1 MVTYILLGCIL
12 LGVAGI
18 LMTLSVIKYK
28 VDCLWKFVYGEL
40 NNQDGYL
47 EEYRKRI
54 DALEKYICG
63 KGGRFEDSI
72 KNGSSLN
79 SIVNAILLEVA
90 KLNPDGWQVGVTE
103 DKTLYVASDPV
114 SNVVEKVEQNPKVDV
129 PSFTEEETDDSD
141 EKISFEEEDFTIEE
155 E

>member
-18 LMTLSVIKYK
+18 LTTLSVIKYK

-63 KGGRFEDSI
+63 KGGKFEDSI

-90 KLNPDGWQVGVTE
+90 KLNPDGWQVGATE
-103 DKTLYVASDPV
+103 DNTLDVASEPIETIV
-114 SNVVEKVEQNPKVDV
+114 KQEQNPKVDV
-129 PSFTEEETDDSD
+129 PPVTEEETDYSD
-141 EKISFEEEDFTIEE
+141 EKISFEGEDFMIEE

>member
-18 LMTLSVIKYK
+18 LTTLSVIKYK

-47 EEYRKRI
+47 EEYQKRI

-63 KGGRFEDSI
+63 KGGKFEDSI

-103 DKTLYVASDPV
+103 DKTLDVASVPIETIV
-114 SNVVEKVEQNPKVDV
+114 KQEQNPKVDV
-129 PSFTEEETDDSD
+129 PPVTEEETDDSD
-141 EKISFEEEDFTIEE
+141 EKISFEEEDFMIEE

>member
-1 MVTYILLGCIL
+1 MIYILLGCIL

-18 LMTLSVIKYK
+18 LTTLSVIKYK

-40 NNQDGYL
+40 NNQDGHL

-63 KGGRFEDSI
+63 KGGKFEDSI

-103 DKTLYVASDPV
+103 DKTLDVAADPV
-114 SNVVEKVEQNPKVDV
+114 ETIVKQEQNLKADV
-129 PSFTEEETDDSD
+129 SPVTEEETDDSE
-141 EKISFEEEDFTIEE
+141 EKISFEDEDFTIEE
-155 E
+155 D

>member
-18 LMTLSVIKYK
+18 LTTLSVIKYK

-63 KGGRFEDSI
+63 KGGKFEDSI

-103 DKTLYVASDPV
+103 DKTLDVASNPIETIV
-114 SNVVEKVEQNPKVDV
+114 KQEQNPKVDV
-129 PSFTEEETDDSD
+129 PPVTEEETDDSD
-141 EKISFEEEDFTIEE
+141 EKISFEGEDFMIEE

>member
-1 MVTYILLGCIL
+1 MTYILLGCIL

-18 LMTLSVIKYK
+18 LTTLSVIKYK

-63 KGGRFEDSI
+63 KGGKFEDSI

-103 DKTLYVASDPV
+103 DKTLDVDSAPIETIV
-114 SNVVEKVEQNPKVDV
+114 KQEQNPKVDV
-129 PSFTEEETDDSD
+129 PPVTEEETDDSD
-141 EKISFEEEDFTIEE
+141 EKISFEEEDFMIEE

>member
-1 MVTYILLGCIL
+1 MTYILLGCIL

-18 LMTLSVIKYK
+18 LTTLSVIKYK

-63 KGGRFEDSI
+63 KGGKFEDSI

-103 DKTLYVASDPV
+103 DKTLDVASDSIETIV
-114 SNVVEKVEQNPKVDV
+114 KQEQNPKVDV
-129 PSFTEEETDDSD
+129 PLVTEEETDDSD
-141 EKISFEEEDFTIEE
+141 EKISFEGEDFTIEE

>member
-18 LMTLSVIKYK
+18 LTTLSVIKYK

-40 NNQDGYL
+40 NNQEGYL

-63 KGGRFEDSI
+63 KGGKFEDSI

-90 KLNPDGWQVGVTE
+90 KLNPEGWQVGVTE
-103 DKTLYVASDPV
+103 DKTLNVASEPV
-114 SNVVEKVEQNPKVDV
+114 ETIVKKEQNPKVNV
-129 PSFTEEETDDSD
+129 SPVTEEETDDSD

>member
-1 MVTYILLGCIL
+1 MT
-12 LGVAGI
+12 
-18 LMTLSVIKYK
+18 TLSVIKYK

-54 DALEKYICG
+54 DALEKYICS
-63 KGGRFEDSI
+63 KGGKFEDSI

-79 SIVNAILLEVA
+79 SIINAILLEVA
-90 KLNPDGWQVGVTE
+90 KLNPDGWKVGVAE
-103 DKTLYVASDPV
+103 DKTLDVASEPI
-114 SNVVEKVEQNPKVDV
+114 EKVVKQEQNPKVDV
-129 PSFTEEETDDSD
+129 PPITEEETDDSD
-141 EKISFEEEDFTIEE
+141 EKISFEEEDFMIEE

>member
-18 LMTLSVIKYK
+18 LTTLSVIKYK

-47 EEYRKRI
+47 EEYQKRI

-63 KGGRFEDSI
+63 KGGKFEDSI

-103 DKTLYVASDPV
+103 DKTLDVASNPIETIV
-114 SNVVEKVEQNPKVDV
+114 KQEQNPKVDV
-129 PSFTEEETDDSD
+129 PPVTEEETDDSD
-141 EKISFEEEDFTIEE
+141 EKISFEEEDFMIEE

>member
-1 MVTYILLGCIL
+1 MTYILLGCIL

-18 LMTLSVIKYK
+18 RTTLPVIKYK

-40 NNQDGYL
+40 NNQNGYL
-47 EEYRKRI
+47 EEYQKRI

-63 KGGRFEDSI
+63 KGGKFEDSI

-90 KLNPDGWQVGVTE
+90 KLNPDGWQVGATE
-103 DKTLYVASDPV
+103 DKTLDVASDPIETIV
-114 SNVVEKVEQNPKVDV
+114 KQEQNPKVDV
-129 PSFTEEETDDSD
+129 PLVTEEETDDSD
-141 EKISFEEEDFTIEE
+141 EKISFEEEDFMIEE

>member
-1 MVTYILLGCIL
+1 MTYILLGCIL

-18 LMTLSVIKYK
+18 LTTLSVIKYK

-54 DALEKYICG
+54 DALEKYVCG
-63 KGGRFEDSI
+63 KGGKFEDSI

-103 DKTLYVASDPV
+103 DKTLDVASEPIETIV
-114 SNVVEKVEQNPKVDV
+114 KQEQNPKVDV
-129 PSFTEEETDDSD
+129 PPVTEEETDDSD
-141 EKISFEEEDFTIEE
+141 EKISFEEEDFMIEE

>member
-18 LMTLSVIKYK
+18 LTTLSVIKYK

-47 EEYRKRI
+47 EEYQKRI

-63 KGGRFEDSI
+63 KGGKFEDSI
-72 KNGSSLN
+72 KYGSSLN

-103 DKTLYVASDPV
+103 DKTLDVASDPIETIV
-114 SNVVEKVEQNPKVDV
+114 KQEQNPKVDV
-129 PSFTEEETDDSD
+129 PPVTEEETDDSD
-141 EKISFEEEDFTIEE
+141 EKISFEGEDFIIEE

>member
-12 LGVAGI
+12 LGVVGI
-18 LMTLSVIKYK
+18 LTTLSVIKYK
-28 VDCLWKFVYGEL
+28 VDCLWEFVYGEL

-63 KGGRFEDSI
+63 KGGKFEDSI
-72 KNGSSLN
+72 KNGNSLN

-103 DKTLYVASDPV
+103 DKTLDVASEPIGTIV
-114 SNVVEKVEQNPKVDV
+114 KQEQNPKVDV
-129 PSFTEEETDDSD
+129 PPVTEEETDDSD
-141 EKISFEEEDFTIEE
+141 EKISFEEEDFMIEE

>member
-1 MVTYILLGCIL
+1 MTYILLGCIL
-12 LGVAGI
+12 LGVVGI
-18 LMTLSVIKYK
+18 LTTLSVIKYK

-47 EEYRKRI
+47 EEYQKRI

-63 KGGRFEDSI
+63 KGGKFEDSI

-103 DKTLYVASDPV
+103 EKTLENASEPIERGV
-114 SNVVEKVEQNPKVDV
+114 KQEQKPKVDV
-129 PSFTEEETDDSD
+129 PPITEEETDDSD
-141 EKISFEEEDFTIEE
+141 EKISFEGEDFMIEE

>member
-12 LGVAGI
+12 LGVVGI
-18 LMTLSVIKYK
+18 LTTLSVIKYK

-47 EEYRKRI
+47 EEYQERI

-63 KGGRFEDSI
+63 KGGKFEDSI

-103 DKTLYVASDPV
+103 DKTLDNASEPIET
-114 SNVVEKVEQNPKVDV
+114 VVKQEQKPKVDV
-129 PSFTEEETDDSD
+129 PPITEEETDDSD
-141 EKISFEEEDFTIEE
+141 EKISFEEEDFMIEE

>member
-18 LMTLSVIKYK
+18 LTTLSVIKYK

-47 EEYRKRI
+47 EEYQKRI

-63 KGGRFEDSI
+63 KGGKFEDSI

-103 DKTLYVASDPV
+103 DKTLDVASDPIETIV
-114 SNVVEKVEQNPKVDV
+114 KQEQNPKVDV
-129 PSFTEEETDDSD
+129 PPVTEEETDNSD
-141 EKISFEEEDFTIEE
+141 EKISFEEEDFIIEE

>member
-1 MVTYILLGCIL
+1 MTYILLGCIL

-18 LMTLSVIKYK
+18 LTTLSVIKYK

-47 EEYRKRI
+47 EEYQKRI

-63 KGGRFEDSI
+63 KGGKFEDSI

-103 DKTLYVASDPV
+103 DKTLDVASVPIETIV
-114 SNVVEKVEQNPKVDV
+114 KQEQNPKVDGPPV
-129 PSFTEEETDDSD
+129 TEEETDDSD
-141 EKISFEEEDFTIEE
+141 EKISFEEEDFMIEE

>member
-1 MVTYILLGCIL
+1 MVIYILLGCIL

-18 LMTLSVIKYK
+18 LTTLSVIKYK
-28 VDCLWKFVYGEL
+28 VDCLWKFVYSEL

-63 KGGRFEDSI
+63 KEGKFEDSI

-90 KLNPDGWQVGVTE
+90 KLNPDGWRLGVTE
-103 DKTLYVASDPV
+103 DKTLDVASEPIETIV
-114 SNVVEKVEQNPKVDV
+114 KKEQNPKVNV
-129 PSFTEEETDDSD
+129 SSVTEEETDDSD

>member
-1 MVTYILLGCIL
+1 MVTYILLGCVL

-18 LMTLSVIKYK
+18 LTTLSVIKYK

-63 KGGRFEDSI
+63 KGGKFEDSI

-103 DKTLYVASDPV
+103 DKTLDVASDPIETIV
-114 SNVVEKVEQNPKVDV
+114 KQEQNPKVDV
-129 PSFTEEETDDSD
+129 PPVTEEETDDSD

>member
-18 LMTLSVIKYK
+18 LTTLSVIKYK

-63 KGGRFEDSI
+63 KRGKFEDSI

-103 DKTLYVASDPV
+103 DKTLDVASDPIETIV
-114 SNVVEKVEQNPKVDV
+114 KQEQNPKVDV
-129 PSFTEEETDDSD
+129 PPVTEEETDDSD

>member
-18 LMTLSVIKYK
+18 LTTLSVIKYK

-63 KGGRFEDSI
+63 KGGKFEDSI

-90 KLNPDGWQVGVTE
+90 KLNPDGWKVGVTE
-103 DKTLYVASDPV
+103 DKTLDVASDPV
-114 SNVVEKVEQNPKVDV
+114 ETIVKQEETLKADV
-129 PSFTEEETDDSD
+129 PPVTEEETDDSD

>member
-18 LMTLSVIKYK
+18 LTTLSVIKYK

-63 KGGRFEDSI
+63 KGGKFEDSI

-103 DKTLYVASDPV
+103 DKTLDVASNPIETIV
-114 SNVVEKVEQNPKVDV
+114 KQEQNPKVDV
-129 PSFTEEETDDSD
+129 PPVTEEKTDDSD

>member
-18 LMTLSVIKYK
+18 LTTLSVIKYK

-47 EEYRKRI
+47 EEYQKRI

-63 KGGRFEDSI
+63 KGGKFEDSI

-103 DKTLYVASDPV
+103 DKTLDVASVPIETIV
-114 SNVVEKVEQNPKVDV
+114 KQEQNPKVDV
-129 PSFTEEETDDSD
+129 PPVTEEETDDSD

>member
-18 LMTLSVIKYK
+18 LTTLSVIKYK

-54 DALEKYICG
+54 DVLEKYICG
-63 KGGRFEDSI
+63 KGGKFEDSI

-103 DKTLYVASDPV
+103 DKTLDAASDPIETIV
-114 SNVVEKVEQNPKVDV
+114 KQEQNPKVDV
-129 PSFTEEETDDSD
+129 PPVTEEETDDSD
-141 EKISFEEEDFTIEE
+141 EKISFEGEDFIIEE

>member
-1 MVTYILLGCIL
+1 MTYILLGCIL

-18 LMTLSVIKYK
+18 LTTLSVIKYK

-63 KGGRFEDSI
+63 KGGKFEDSI

-90 KLNPDGWQVGVTE
+90 KLNPDGWQVGASE
-103 DKTLYVASDPV
+103 DKTLDVASNPIETIV
-114 SNVVEKVEQNPKVDV
+114 KQEQEPKVDV
-129 PSFTEEETDDSD
+129 PPVTEEETDDSD
-141 EKISFEEEDFTIEE
+141 EKISFEEEDFMIEE

>member
-18 LMTLSVIKYK
+18 LTTLSVIKYK

-47 EEYRKRI
+47 EEYQKRI

-63 KGGRFEDSI
+63 KGGKFEDSI

-103 DKTLYVASDPV
+103 DKTLDVASDPIETIV
-114 SNVVEKVEQNPKVDV
+114 KQEQNPKVDV
-129 PSFTEEETDDSD
+129 PPVTEEETDDSD
-141 EKISFEEEDFTIEE
+141 EKISFEEEDFMIEE

>member
-1 MVTYILLGCIL
+1 MTYILLGCIL

-18 LMTLSVIKYK
+18 LTTLSVIKYK
-28 VDCLWKFVYGEL
+28 IDCLWKFVYGEL

-54 DALEKYICG
+54 DVLEKYICG
-63 KGGRFEDSI
+63 KGGKCEDSI

-103 DKTLYVASDPV
+103 DKTLDVASDSIETIV
-114 SNVVEKVEQNPKVDV
+114 KQEQNPKVDV
-129 PSFTEEETDDSD
+129 PLVTEEETDDSD
-141 EKISFEEEDFTIEE
+141 EKISFEGEDFTIEE

>member
-1 MVTYILLGCIL
+1 MVTYILLGCVL

-18 LMTLSVIKYK
+18 LTTLSVIKYK
-28 VDCLWKFVYGEL
+28 VDCLWKFIYGEL

-63 KGGRFEDSI
+63 KGGKFEDSI

-90 KLNPDGWQVGVTE
+90 KFNPDGWKVGVTE
-103 DKTLYVASDPV
+103 DKTLDVASDPIETIV
-114 SNVVEKVEQNPKVDV
+114 KQEQNPKVDV
-129 PSFTEEETDDSD
+129 HPVTEEETDDSN
-141 EKISFEEEDFTIEE
+141 EKISFEGEDFMIEE

>member
-18 LMTLSVIKYK
+18 LTTLSVIKYK

-40 NNQDGYL
+40 NNQDGYV

-63 KGGRFEDSI
+63 KGGKFEDSI

-90 KLNPDGWQVGVTE
+90 KLNPDGWQVGVAE
-103 DKTLYVASDPV
+103 DKTLDVASDPIETIV
-114 SNVVEKVEQNPKVDV
+114 KQEQNPKVDV
-129 PSFTEEETDDSD
+129 PPVTEEETDDSD
-141 EKISFEEEDFTIEE
+141 EKISFEEEDFMIEE

>member
-1 MVTYILLGCIL
+1 MTYILLGCIL

-18 LMTLSVIKYK
+18 LTTLSVIKYK

-63 KGGRFEDSI
+63 KGGKFEDSI

-103 DKTLYVASDPV
+103 DKTLDVASEPIET
-114 SNVVEKVEQNPKVDV
+114 VVKQEQNPKVDV
-129 PSFTEEETDDSD
+129 PPVTEEETDDSD

>member
-12 LGVAGI
+12 LGVVGI
-18 LMTLSVIKYK
+18 LTTLSVIKYK
-28 VDCLWKFVYGEL
+28 VDCLWEFVYGEL

-63 KGGRFEDSI
+63 KGGKFEDSI

-103 DKTLYVASDPV
+103 DKTLDVASEPIGTIV
-114 SNVVEKVEQNPKVDV
+114 KQEQNPKVDV
-129 PSFTEEETDDSD
+129 PPVTEEETDDSD
-141 EKISFEEEDFTIEE
+141 EKISFEGEDFTIEE

>member
-1 MVTYILLGCIL
+1 MTNILLACIL
-12 LGVAGI
+12 LGIIGSFVSLNA
-18 LMTLSVIKYK
+18 LRYK

-40 NNQDGYL
+40 NNQEGYL

-63 KGGRFEDSI
+63 KGGKFEDSI

-103 DKTLYVASDPV
+103 DKTLDVASDPV
-114 SNVVEKVEQNPKVDV
+114 ETIVKKEQNLKVDV
-129 PSFTEEETDDSD
+129 SPVTEEETDDSD

>member
-18 LMTLSVIKYK
+18 LTTLSVIKYK

-40 NNQDGYL
+40 NNQGGYL

-63 KGGRFEDSI
+63 KGGQFEDSI

-103 DKTLYVASDPV
+103 DKTLDVASDPIETIV
-114 SNVVEKVEQNPKVDV
+114 KQEQNPKVDV
-129 PSFTEEETDDSD
+129 HPVTEEETDDSE
-141 EKISFEEEDFTIEE
+141 EKISFEDEDFTIEE
-155 E
+155 D

>member
-1 MVTYILLGCIL
+1 MTYILLGCIL

-18 LMTLSVIKYK
+18 LTTLSVIKYK

-40 NNQDGYL
+40 NNQDGYI

-63 KGGRFEDSI
+63 KGGKFEDSI

-90 KLNPDGWQVGVTE
+90 KLNPDGWQVGANE
-103 DKTLYVASDPV
+103 DKTLDV
-114 SNVVEKVEQNPKVDV
+114 SSNPIETIVKQEQNLKVDV
-129 PSFTEEETDDSD
+129 LSTTE

>member
-18 LMTLSVIKYK
+18 LTTLSVIKYK

-63 KGGRFEDSI
+63 KGGKFEDSI

-103 DKTLYVASDPV
+103 DKTLDVASNPIETIV
-114 SNVVEKVEQNPKVDV
+114 KQEQEPKVDV
-129 PSFTEEETDDSD
+129 PPVTEEETDDSD
-141 EKISFEEEDFTIEE
+141 EKISFEGEDFIIEE

>member
-18 LMTLSVIKYK
+18 LTTLSVIKYK
-28 VDCLWKFVYGEL
+28 VDCLWKFVYGEF

-63 KGGRFEDSI
+63 KGGKFEDSI

-103 DKTLYVASDPV
+103 DKTLDVASEPIET
-114 SNVVEKVEQNPKVDV
+114 VVKQEQDPKVDV
-129 PSFTEEETDDSD
+129 PPVTEEEPDVSD
-141 EKISFEEEDFTIEE
+141 KKISFEEEDFTIEE

>member
-18 LMTLSVIKYK
+18 LTTLSVIKYK

-63 KGGRFEDSI
+63 KGGKFEDSI

-103 DKTLYVASDPV
+103 DKTLDVASDPIETIV
-114 SNVVEKVEQNPKVDV
+114 KQEQNPKVDV
-129 PSFTEEETDDSD
+129 PPVTEEETDDSD

>member
-18 LMTLSVIKYK
+18 LTTLSVIKYK

-63 KGGRFEDSI
+63 KGGKFEDSI

-90 KLNPDGWQVGVTE
+90 KLNPDGWQVSVTE
-103 DKTLYVASDPV
+103 DKTLDVASDPIETIV
-114 SNVVEKVEQNPKVDV
+114 KQKQNPKSDV
-129 PSFTEEETDDSD
+129 PPVTEEETDNSD
-141 EKISFEEEDFTIEE
+141 EKISFEGEDFIIEE

>member
-1 MVTYILLGCIL
+1 MTYILLGCIV
-12 LGVAGI
+12 LGVAGV
-18 LMTLSVIKYK
+18 LTTLSVIKYK

-47 EEYRKRI
+47 EEYQKRI

-63 KGGRFEDSI
+63 KGGKFEDSI

-103 DKTLYVASDPV
+103 DKTLDVVSDSIETIV
-114 SNVVEKVEQNPKVDV
+114 KQEQNPKVDV
-129 PSFTEEETDDSD
+129 PPVTEEETDDSD
-141 EKISFEEEDFTIEE
+141 EKISFEGEDFMIEE